1 MPIEILEPEY
11 VRVYS
16 DYYLCSHQSRTRES
30 RYKGKLGQGDIMFA
44 TAIAAQE
51 RVPTKGYKR
60 NNLEVFLT
68 LVMMMMMRDTVPS
81 DKWQCKSAIDVFPIK
96 SSHQILHRV
105 FSITMLKYRRLIST
119 ITQNYF

>member
-16 DYYLCSHQSRTRES
+16 DDYLCSHQSRTRES
-30 RYKGKLGQGDIMFA
+30 RYKGNLGQGDTMFA

-68 LVMMMMMRDTVPS
+68 LVVMMMMMMRDTVPS
-81 DKWQCKSAIDVFPIK
+81 DKWQCKSAMCFPSNPPIK
-96 SSHQILHRV
+96 SFIE
-105 FSITMLKYRRLIST
+105 
-119 ITQNYF
+119 YFP

>member
-1 MPIEILEPEY
+1 
-11 VRVYS
+11 
-16 DYYLCSHQSRTRES
+16 
-30 RYKGKLGQGDIMFA
+30 MFA

-68 LVMMMMMRDTVPS
+68 LVMMMRDTVPS

-96 SSHQILHRV
+96 SFIE
-105 FSITMLKYRRLIST
+105 
-119 ITQNYF
+119 YFP